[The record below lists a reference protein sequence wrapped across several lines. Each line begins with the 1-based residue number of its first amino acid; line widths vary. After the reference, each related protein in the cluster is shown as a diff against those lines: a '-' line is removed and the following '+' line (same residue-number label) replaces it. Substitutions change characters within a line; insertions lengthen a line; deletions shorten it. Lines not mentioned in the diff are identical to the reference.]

1 MAGKAEMDAA
11 RTLGAMLLGGLT
23 GGPYGVGR
31 AARAGGRVWNTITR
45 ENAEGFVPDDNG
57 TRNIRAAQLL
67 ANEMQSGPI
76 DFDAGV
82 VYVPGPAQENR
93 MLVGTSPSD
102 LEAFVRQSEAEHAE
116 ALNSYMGNPD
126 IPPDRAARLG
136 LKKEQG
142 LAKWWN
148 DNEPRRPLTPSS
160 SCVSSA
166 RIGPNG
172 DIYIRFQEGGKEY
185 QYEGSPDPVEASK
198 ILRELVGV
206 PGESIGRKVNSW
218 TGSWGRAHTYLPKG

>member
-1 MAGKAEMDAA
+1 MASPRGEAA
-11 RTLGAMLLGGLT
+11 KTLAAILLGNVT

-31 AARAGGRVWNTITR
+31 AARTGGRVWNTITR
-45 ENAEGFVPDDNG
+45 ENPEGFVPDDDS
-57 TRNIRAAQLL
+57 TRNVRAAQRL
-67 ANEMQSGPI
+67 ADAQVSEPI
-76 DFDAGV
+76 DFDAGI

-93 MLVGTSPSD
+93 MLTGASPAD
-102 LEAFVRQSEAEHAE
+102 LEAFIRQSEQEHAE
-116 ALNSYMGNPD
+116 ALNAYMDDPN
-126 IPPDRAARLG
+126 IPADQAAKLG
-136 LKKEQG
+136 IRKEQG

-148 DNEPRRPLTPSS
+148 DHDPRRPLTPSS

-218 TGSWGRAHTYLPKG
+218 TGSWGKAHTYLPKG

>member
-1 MAGKAEMDAA
+1 MASPKGEAA
-11 RTLGAMLLGGLT
+11 KTLAAILMGSVT

-45 ENAEGFVPDDNG
+45 ENPEGFVPEDEN
-57 TRNIRAAQLL
+57 TRNIRAAQKL
-67 ANEMQSGPI
+67 ADAQVSEPI
-76 DFDAGV
+76 DFDAGI

-93 MLVGTSPSD
+93 MLTGASPAD
-102 LEAFVRQSEAEHAE
+102 LEAFIRQSEQEHAE
-116 ALNSYMGNPD
+116 ALESYMDDPN
-126 IPPDRAARLG
+126 IPADQAAKLG
-136 LKKEQG
+136 IRKEQG

-148 DNEPRRPLTPSS
+148 DHDPRRPLTPSS

-198 ILRELVGV
+198 ILKELVGV

-218 TGSWGRAHTYLPKG
+218 TGSWGKAHTYLPKG

>member
-1 MAGKAEMDAA
+1 MASPKGEAA
-11 RTLGAMLLGGLT
+11 KTLAAILMGSVT

-45 ENAEGFVPDDNG
+45 ENPEGFVPEDEN
-57 TRNIRAAQLL
+57 TRNIRAAQKL
-67 ANEMQSGPI
+67 ADAQVSEPI
-76 DFDAGV
+76 DFDAGII
-82 VYVPGPAQENR
+82 YVPGPAQDNR
-93 MLVGTSPSD
+93 MLASRTD
-102 LEAFVRQSEAEHAE
+102 AFIRQTPLDHEY
-116 ALNSYMGNPD
+116 ALTKYMDDPN
-126 IPPDRAARLG
+126 IPADQAAKLG
-136 LKKEQG
+136 IRTEKG
-142 LAKWWN
+142 LVKWWN
-148 DNEPRRPLTPSS
+148 DHEPRIPVTPSS

-198 ILRELVGV
+198 ILDDLVGH

-218 TGSWGRAHTYLPKG
+218 TGSWGKAHTYLPKG

>member
-1 MAGKAEMDAA
+1 MASPKGEAA
-11 RTLGAMLLGGLT
+11 KTLAAILMGSVT

-45 ENAEGFVPDDNG
+45 ENPEGFIPEDEN
-57 TRNIRAAQLL
+57 TRNIRAAQKL
-67 ANEMQSGPI
+67 ADAQVSEPI
-76 DFDAGV
+76 DFDAGII
-82 VYVPGPAQENR
+82 YRPGPPQNNQ
-93 MLVGTSPSD
+93 MLTGASPAD
-102 LEAFVRQSEAEHAE
+102 LEAFIRQSEREHAE
-116 ALNSYMGNPD
+116 ALESYMNDPN
-126 IPPDRAARLG
+126 IPADQAAKLG
-136 LKKEQG
+136 IRKEQG

-148 DNEPRRPLTPSS
+148 DHDPRRPLTPSS

-198 ILRELVGV
+198 ILKELVGV

-218 TGSWGRAHTYLPKG
+218 TGSWGKAHTYLPKG